1 MIIAKGA
8 ARTMMSPKCSA
19 FAAGKIA
26 SKQMRPAFQQ
36 VMLSPM
42 LQAQL
47 QTPIDKRAFSTIFS
61 SASHVSD
68 TVKSTHTLGTVT
80 RTLKSLDSET
90 VRKIE
95 DELREVDINSDGR

>member
-8 ARTMMSPKCSA
+8 ARTMMSPRFSA

-26 SKQMRPAFQQ
+26 SRQARPTFQQ
-36 VMLSPM
+36 LMLSPM

-47 QTPIDKRAFSTIFS
+47 QTPIDKRAFSTNFV
-61 SASHVSD
+61 SASHVSG
-68 TVKSTHTLGTVT
+68 TNKSTRTLGTVT
-80 RTLKSLDSET
+80 RTLSSLDSDT

-95 DELREVDINSDGR
+95 EELREVDLNSDGR

>member
-1 MIIAKGA
+1 
-8 ARTMMSPKCSA
+8 MSPKFSA

-26 SKQMRPAFQQ
+26 SKQARPAFQQ
-36 VMLSPM
+36 MILSPM

-47 QTPIDKRAFSTIFS
+47 QIPIDKRAFSTNFV
-61 SASHVSD
+61 SASHISGSD
-68 TVKSTHTLGTVT
+68 ESRRTLGTVT

-95 DELREVDINSDGR
+95 AELREVDINYDGR